1 MTEKLENFN
10 SMVKNIREDSS
21 TFCLSLSRGQSSR
34 ASSMVGSVA
43 LAPKETVE
51 QALLQ
56 LTTMAM
62 DSFGLCSHGIRHLV
76 RLWEMRPLR
85 LRITSFALFGF
96 ERKAPKVWRTKD
108 VQRPRHR
115 DSNFQAHR
123 QPSHHYIEDFENTCR
138 LCILSHLIP
147 KRRYWNPYH
156 QKYS

>member
-1 MTEKLENFN
+1 MVESKPMTEKLENFN

-96 ERKAPKVWRTKD
+96 ERKISGHFVFHVSMLAPQLPTA
-108 VQRPRHR
+108 
-115 DSNFQAHR
+115 FG
-123 QPSHHYIEDFENTCR
+123 CR
-138 LCILSHLIP
+138 NALTTSG
-147 KRRYWNPYH
+147 
-156 QKYS
+156 SSSSE